1 MAMMARTAASVPMI
15 IPIVD
20 GIPGLEL
27 GFASV
32 VAEVF
37 IGSGV
42 EPVEVAS
49 ETLPHPGRLSRGI
62 LAVNAWEVTRLLSRV
77 MAIHVVVV
85 MVVKYEGVAV
95 GGSETS
101 MLDPASRAAQ

>member
-1 MAMMARTAASVPMI
+1 MMARTAASVPMI

-20 GIPGLEL
+20 GIPGLERGL
-27 GFASV
+27 ASV

-42 EPVEVAS
+42 ELVEVDS

-62 LAVNAWEVTRLLSRV
+62 LAVNAWEVTRLSRV

-95 GGSETS
+95 GVSETS